1 MGALDMAKGLVVG
14 LVRRRCSNE
23 VVVAYLMP
31 IALMTFCSSV
41 EESSEN
47 IL

>member
-1 MGALDMAKGLVVG
+1 VVG
-14 LVRRRCSNE
+14 LVSRRCSDE
-23 VVVAYLMP
+23 VVVAYLMS
-31 IALMTFCSSV
+31 IATMTFCSSV